1 MSGLFPSTAKTFTL
15 VGRRKLSTSSGR
27 LADQHFRLVVVG
39 AGAGGCALTNKFANK
54 LGKGQVA
61 VIDPATTHY
70 YQPLW
75 TLVGGGLKS
84 FSESGRPMESLL
96 PASASWIREG
106 VSSFSPSENSLV
118 VEGGDKITYDYLVV
132 ALGIKLRYEKI
143 KGLPEAFE
151 TPGVGSN
158 YSPLY
163 VEKTAKAIKEFKSG
177 GDAVFTFPA
186 SPVKCA
192 GAPQKIMYIAEETFR
207 LSGRSANIQYY
218 SALPVIFGVKKY
230 ADALWEVVR
239 GRNINVNLRHN
250 LIEVRPDSNEAI
262 FENLDT
268 NEKVVQHYDLLHVTP
283 PMSTPA
289 PLNTNKQLADA
300 AGFLEVN
307 KETLQHVRYPNIFG
321 IGDCTS
327 VPTAKTA
334 AAVAAQV
341 GILRRNLGA
350 ALEGKEVVAKYDG
363 YTSCPL
369 VTGQKSCI
377 LAEFDMQAPPQ
388 PLETFPFNQAKER
401 WSMYQLKANILP
413 TMYWIGMKGWWE
425 GPGPFRKA
433 MRLGL
438 SK

>member
-163 VEKTAKAIKEFKSG
+163 VEKTAKAIKVERQICQH
-177 GDAVFTFPA
+177 
-186 SPVKCA
+186 PVL
-192 GAPQKIMYIAEETFR
+192 Q
-207 LSGRSANIQYY
+207 RSARH
-218 SALPVIFGVKKY
+218 L
-230 ADALWEVVR
+230 R
-239 GRNINVNLRHN
+239 GQ
-250 LIEVRPDSNEAI
+250 EVRRR
-262 FENLDT
+262 
-268 NEKVVQHYDLLHVTP
+268 
-283 PMSTPA
+283 
-289 PLNTNKQLADA
+289 
-300 AGFLEVN
+300 
-307 KETLQHVRYPNIFG
+307 TLGGRARQEHQRQ
-321 IGDCTS
+321 S
-327 VPTAKTA
+327 
-334 AAVAAQV
+334 
-341 GILRRNLGA
+341 
-350 ALEGKEVVAKYDG
+350 
-363 YTSCPL
+363 
-369 VTGQKSCI
+369 
-377 LAEFDMQAPPQ
+377 QA
-388 PLETFPFNQAKER
+388 
-401 WSMYQLKANILP
+401 
-413 TMYWIGMKGWWE
+413 
-425 GPGPFRKA
+425 
-433 MRLGL
+433 
-438 SK
+438 